1 MTDTLPEQAA
11 AVGPAAPPHG
21 SPQHAAGDSVP
32 PTARVGRDS
41 RHSLASTA
49 GVVVPP
55 LVTLVL
61 FVGIWEFSS
70 TQLISHQRQFLLPTP
85 LTVLRDG
92 LLNATT
98 MHQIWTSLW
107 LTTRLALFGL
117 AVAIALGLAVG
128 VAMFRFRWAERA
140 TYPYLVALQA
150 VPVLA
155 IAPLMTV
162 VFGYSFWAKSI
173 IVVIIAFF
181 PIPTTLLLGMKSVD
195 QGLIDLF
202 RLNGASWGTQLRKLS
217 LPNALPSL
225 FTGLRISAGLSVIGA
240 IVGEL
245 FFQQGNPGLGQR
257 IYAYQTNMQY
267 PQLYTAIIFS
277 SLLGIAI
284 FSLFGWAGHRLIRS
298 WHESAA
304 EGQ

>member
-1 MTDTLPEQAA
+1 MTDTLHE
-11 AVGPAAPPHG
+11 PAETKAPPPAHVTPDIVG
-21 SPQHAAGDSVP
+21 LAAGSAD
-32 PTARVGRDS
+32 GRRATYRRS
-41 RHSLASTA
+41 PWAAIAVVLPALLTLIVFIGLWQLAST
-49 GVVVPP
+49 
-55 LVTLVL
+55 
-61 FVGIWEFSS
+61 EM
-70 TQLISHQRQFLLPTP
+70 ISHQRRFLVPTP
-85 LTVLRDG
+85 ATVLTKG
-92 LLNATT
+92 LLDGTT
-98 MHQIWTSLW
+98 MRQIGASLW
-107 LTTRLALFGL
+107 LTTRLSLFGL
-117 AVAIALGLAVG
+117 AVAIVAGLALG

-140 TYPYLVALQA
+140 SFPYLVALQA

-155 IAPLMTV
+155 VAPLMTV
-162 VFGYSFWAKSI
+162 VFGYSFWAKSV

-195 QGLIDLF
+195 KALVDLF
-202 RLNGASWGTQLRKLS
+202 RLSGASWWTQLRKLA

-225 FTGLRISAGLSVIGA
+225 FTGLRISAGLSVVGA

-245 FFQQGNPGLGQR
+245 FFQQGSPGLGQR

-284 FSLFGWAGHRLIRS
+284 FCLVGWAGHRAIRS

-304 EGQ
+304 GDQ

>member
-1 MTDTLPEQAA
+1 MTDLLPDRPAIPIPEAPAALLDLPVSPAA
-11 AVGPAAPPHG
+11 AANRWSSLRERLATVLPAVCA
-21 SPQHAAGDSVP
+21 
-32 PTARVGRDS
+32 
-41 RHSLASTA
+41 LAI
-49 GVVVPP
+49 VVAIWQ
-55 LVTLVL
+55 LV
-61 FVGIWEFSS
+61 S

-85 LTVLRDG
+85 AKVVSQG
-92 LLNATT
+92 LLDGRT
-98 MHQIWTSLW
+98 MNQIGSSLW
-107 LTTRLALFGL
+107 LTTRLSLFGL
-117 AVAIALGLAVG
+117 AVAIVLGVALGML
-128 VAMFRFRWAERA
+128 MFRFRWAERA
-140 TYPYLVALQA
+140 SYPYLVALQA

-162 VFGYSFWAKSI
+162 AFGYSFWAKSI

-195 QGLIDLF
+195 RGLIDLF
-202 RLNGASWGTQLRKLS
+202 QLAGAGWATRLRKLC

-284 FSLFGWAGHRLIRS
+284 FSLFGWIGHRAVRS
-298 WHESAA
+298 WHESAVDHR
-304 EGQ
+304 